1 MISSRNNVQEWVKLI
16 EVDWLGQYAK
26 AWIAFNAW
34 YRKQLGSGRDRHI
47 IQKIKSDEEGI
58 CSTIENLFRHTGKE
72 SEAFKSNLSE
82 LQILLALTNIESE
95 GRIISFE
102 AITDYKHTQ
111 DIKETV
117 DGIIYEIEMD
127 IKNVQRNVKVKDSSN
142 QIIFNGTISQKAES
156 LEVNEEWFKSVFDN
170 TQFSLSISRQET
182 LIAFLKESSP
192 IHNILAGT
200 KEDCIEIE
208 NFQFVN
214 NQNLIV
220 RTIIEILYQLRN
232 TLFHGQIM
240 PTPLIQGVYEPAYL
254 ILKRI
259 ISLVANTSTS
269 QYIGWHKSK

>member
-1 MISSRNNVQEWVKLI
+1 MQEWVKLI

-34 YRKQLGSGRDRHI
+34 YRKRLGSGQDRHN

-58 CSTIENLFRHTGKE
+58 CSTIENLFSHPGTE
-72 SEAFKSNLSE
+72 SKAFKSNLAE
-82 LQILLALTNIESE
+82 LQILLALTSIESG
-95 GRIISFE
+95 GRKISFE

-111 DIKETV
+111 NIKETV
-117 DGIIYEIEMD
+117 DEITYEIEMD
-127 IKNVQRNVKVKDSSN
+127 IENVQRNVKVKDSSDQN
-142 QIIFNGTISQKAES
+142 IFNGTISQKVES
-156 LEVNEEWFKSVFDN
+156 LEVNEKWFKSVFEN
-170 TQFSLSISRQET
+170 TQHSLSDSMQKT

-200 KEDCIEIE
+200 KEDCIKIE
-208 NFQFVN
+208 NFQFIN

-232 TLFHGQIM
+232 TLFHGEIT
-240 PTPLIQGVYEPAYL
+240 PTPQIQKTYEPAYL

-259 ISLVANTSTS
+259 ILVVANTPTNN
-269 QYIGWHKSK
+269 IK